1 MAGVVL
7 VVTPNVTSMA
17 IPTLL
22 ESAPSK
28 SDVGLDLVGV
38 FSSNLRLVD
47 KIQTLVYLSLK
58 AMILSRVVPNTLE

>member
-47 KIQTLVYLSLK
+47 NALYLPVPVGV
-58 AMILSRVVPNTLE
+58 ALSRQEALWLPLC